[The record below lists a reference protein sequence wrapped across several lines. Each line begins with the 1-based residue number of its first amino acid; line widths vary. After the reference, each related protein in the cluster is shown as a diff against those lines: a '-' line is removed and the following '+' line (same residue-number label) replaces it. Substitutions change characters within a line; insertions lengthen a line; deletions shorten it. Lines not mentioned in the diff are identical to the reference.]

1 MWLSLLRVRAGAIM
15 KNAESEDNFKPLLPM
30 CKISTPGPPL
40 EKEGELEG
48 PPFLKGDSGGFFE
61 RLKD

>member
-1 MWLSLLRVRAGAIM
+1 M
-15 KNAESEDNFKPLLPM
+15 KNEETEDNLKPLLPM
-30 CKISTPGPPL
+30 CKTSTPGPPL

-61 RLKD
+61 RLED